1 MKSVHNGPVDVSG
14 GKPKVSSFFMLIEV
28 MGMNHESIS

>member
-14 GKPKVSSFFMLIEV
+14 GKPNVSSLFMLREV
-28 MGMNHESIS
+28 TGMNHESIS